1 MTAAALGT
9 TIDLPTLEGETTPLE
24 IRPGTQSGTAMTLT
38 ARGVPRLRH
47 AGRGDLIVQVI
58 VETPTKLDDSQADL
72 LRQLAEIRG
81 EERPQGQ
88 VQAAHKS
95 VFGRLR
101 DAFGTH

>member
-1 MTAAALGT
+1 
-9 TIDLPTLEGETTPLE
+9 
-24 IRPGTQSGTAMTLT
+24 MTLT

-58 VETPTKLDDSQADL
+58 VETPTKLDDAQADL
-72 LRQLAEIRG
+72 LKQLAGIRG

-88 VQAAHKS
+88 VQATHKS

-101 DAFGTH
+101 DAFGAH

>member
-1 MTAAALGT
+1 L
-9 TIDLPTLEGETTPLE
+9 
-24 IRPGTQSGTAMTLT
+24 S

-58 VETPTKLDDSQADL
+58 VETPTKLDDGQADL
-72 LRQLAEIRG
+72 LRQLAALRD

-88 VQAAHKS
+88 VQATHKS

-101 DAFGTH
+101 DAFGAH